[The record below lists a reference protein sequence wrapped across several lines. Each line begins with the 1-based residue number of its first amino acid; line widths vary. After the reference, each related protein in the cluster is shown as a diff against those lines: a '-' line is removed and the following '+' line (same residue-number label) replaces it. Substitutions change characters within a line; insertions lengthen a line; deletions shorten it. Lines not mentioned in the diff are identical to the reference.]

1 MSKNHIFFFV
11 FYVLSIC
18 VKADIQI
25 PFLHPTLAYPYK
37 IDLFSRK
44 LEKLNPQGTWD
55 FVSYIQVDS
64 NVMNDLPDYSK
75 FSYIPNEKN
84 TGVYFFE
91 QCTNKVFLFDLKNQ
105 SFKRLDQTYYRGNN
119 CRSYRFLANNTI
131 YSLGGYGFWQTNN
144 LLTYFDKR
152 SDEWEAVNSLGTPP
166 KGIFRGYSAYLP
178 ERKEIISF
186 SNFSHNISEN
196 AGKLLIDNHIY
207 RFSFAQKNW
216 EMIGE
221 ISLEPIKSILTN
233 LELIQRDD
241 VIYSG
246 QYFLIQ
252 SNQETIGIR
261 AFYFINPRTLAVS
274 KFEDTAQEFSTFAII
289 GDRGDNNQV
298 YRAGRY
304 IFNFLA
310 QSKMG
315 SRKRLQKLNI
325 DELAKRAVF
334 IGYLTDKPW
343 YFSNWFRGFLLLTI
357 FAGIFKLW
365 FNRRIFLPKSK
376 KTIKETAFSPEILDD
391 ISKNVIHE
399 LLNHV
404 EQEGIDVIT
413 LTDLLGLSELAPDAQ
428 RYKRSALINE
438 LNGKLALLTHCNQTI
453 LRIDSSLDRRQKRYV
468 LDPSTI
474 KILQKIK

>member
-1 MSKNHIFFFV
+1 MSKKYIFFAV
-11 FYVLSIC
+11 FYVLSHC

-25 PFLHPTLAYPYK
+25 PFLHPTLAFPFK
-37 IDLFSRK
+37 IDLFSQK
-44 LEKLNPQGTWD
+44 LEKLNPKGTWD

-64 NVMNDLPDYSK
+64 NVINDLPDYSK
-75 FSYIPNEKN
+75 FTYLPNEKN
-84 TGVYFFE
+84 TGIYFFE

-186 SNFSHNISEN
+186 SNFSHHISEN
-196 AGKLLIDNHIY
+196 GGKLDMDNHIY
-207 RFSFAQKNW
+207 RFSFAQNKW
-216 EMIGE
+216 EMIGD

-241 VIYSG
+241 VYYSG

-252 SNQETIGIR
+252 SYHETVGVR
-261 AFYFINPRTLAVS
+261 VFYFINPRTLAVS
-274 KFEDTAQEFSTFAII
+274 KFEDKAQEFSTFAIV
-289 GDRGDNNQV
+289 GDRRDNNQI
-298 YRAGRY
+298 YRSGPY
-304 IFNFLA
+304 IFNFLTQA
-310 QSKMG
+310 KMG
-315 SRKRLQKLNI
+315 SGKRFFKVNM

-343 YFSNWFRGFLLLTI
+343 YFSNWFLGFLLLTI

-365 FNRRIFLPKSK
+365 YNRRLFLPKSK

-404 EQEGIDVIT
+404 DQEGIDVIT
-413 LTDLLGLSELAPDAQ
+413 ITDLLGLSELAPDAQ

-474 KILQKIK
+474 KVLQKIK